1 MLTTSAIAALL
12 VSSIAVLTLH
22 RFAPALGLMDHPGER
37 RKIHQ
42 HAVPPIGGL
51 AIFTGLLAAVLTQ
64 WLQQPGS
71 LPPPLGYGLLGAG
84 LLVAIGALDDRF
96 ALGYRVR
103 LLGQAGAAL
112 ILVLGAGAELTA
124 LGDLLGL
131 GPIALGPLAIPFSLF
146 AIVGIIN
153 AYNMIDG
160 IDGLA
165 GGLALIALLGVLGA
179 PGAGG
184 ALHLLLPLA
193 VVAILPYLACNLELP
208 GCRGRR
214 VFLGDAGSMLLG
226 YLVAW
231 ALIDASQ
238 GQGQG
243 AIAPVTALW
252 LVAVP
257 LMDTLSVMGRRMLRR
272 CSPFKADR
280 SHLHH
285 RLTRLLA
292 SPRSALALILAAAV
306 LFAAC
311 GLFANARGVS
321 EALMFYLAL
330 AVFALYLIAQSAVV
344 RLYRLLHRRRRRALA
359 GHAEPAAQGEGAAP

>member
-1 MLTTSAIAALL
+1 MLTTSAIVALL
-12 VSSIAVLTLH
+12 ASSIAVLALH

-42 HAVPPIGGL
+42 QAVAPIGGL
-51 AIFTGLLAAVLTQ
+51 AIFAGLLAAVLAQ
-64 WLQQPGS
+64 WLLQPGFL

-84 LLVAIGALDDRF
+84 LLVLIGALDDRF

-103 LLGQAGAAL
+103 LLAQTGAAL
-112 ILVLGAGAELTA
+112 ILVLGAGAELNT

-131 GPIALGPLAIPFSLF
+131 GTIALGPLTVPFSVF

-153 AYNMIDG
+153 AYNMVDG

-193 VVAILPYLACNLELP
+193 AVAILPYLACNLELP

-238 GQGQG
+238 SQGV
-243 AIAPVTALW
+243 IAPVTALW

-285 RLTRLLA
+285 RLARLLA
-292 SPRSALALILAAAV
+292 GPRSALALILAAAV
-306 LFAAC
+306 LFAGC
-311 GLFANARGVS
+311 GLFANARGAS

-330 AVFALYLIAQSAVV
+330 AVFAAYLIAQSAVV
-344 RLYRLLHRRRRRALA
+344 RLYRYLHRRRRRALVDQ
-359 GHAEPAAQGEGAAP
+359 AEPAAQGEGAGP